1 MGDLAENIVR
11 RWNRVLFQIV
21 QIMACVVVVNVFA
34 ILDLWEMDAKQWNS
48 VPVRK
53 EVVRCRVRDM
63 VSVSRENV
71 IVTKRTTGKL
81 VKRSEKMPKCVTK
94 IAVVMG
100 FVNKADVFVPKDML
114 VLDVKLKWVL
124 QIQWSN

>member
-1 MGDLAENIVR
+1 MGIVR

-53 EVVRCRVRDM
+53 EVVQCRVRDM

-81 VKRSEKMPKCVTK
+81 AKRSEKMPKYVTK

-100 FVNKADVFVPKDML
+100 CVNKADVFVPKDLL
-114 VLDVKLKWVL
+114 VLDVKSKWVL
-124 QIQWSN
+124 PKQWFN